1 MTPSSYDSSHD
12 NFDTDHTDNAA
23 EFVRT
28 DVDKLFDAVNKIE
41 TKLGMSTGD
50 IVAGKVVKVQGKAVP
65 APGAGQDGMTW
76 RYDHG
81 TGAMVWTALTSTSL
95 AGDLSG
101 TTSEAVVEGMQEK
114 PLPAPVAG
122 DDGKAIVYD
131 HGAGEWAYVDLP
143 PGVQGATPTV
153 ASAATVTLPD
163 NDVVKISGTTTIT
176 SITASWPGRR
186 VVLIFTDVLT
196 LTDGS
201 NLKLV
206 GNLVTA
212 ADIAITLACDG
223 TSWFEA

>member
-1 MTPSSYDSSHD
+1 MPSSYDSSHD
-12 NFDTDHTDNAA
+12 NFDTDHSDNATDL
-23 EFVRT
+23 VRVE
-28 DVDKLFDAVNKIE
+28 VDKLFDAVNKIE
-41 TKLGMSTGD
+41 TKLGLSTSD
-50 IVAGKVVKVQGKAVP
+50 VVAGKVVKIQGKPVP
-65 APGAGQDGMTW
+65 APGAPQDGMTW

-81 TGAMVWTALTSTSL
+81 TGAMIWTALSSTSL

-114 PLPAPVAG
+114 PLPAPVSG

-131 HGAGEWAYVDLP
+131 HGAGEWIYVEMP
-143 PGVQGATPTV
+143 PSLQGATPTV
-153 ASAATVTLPD
+153 ASAANVTLPA

-176 SITASWPGRR
+176 SITASWPGRV
-186 VVLIFTDVLT
+186 VVLVFTDVLT